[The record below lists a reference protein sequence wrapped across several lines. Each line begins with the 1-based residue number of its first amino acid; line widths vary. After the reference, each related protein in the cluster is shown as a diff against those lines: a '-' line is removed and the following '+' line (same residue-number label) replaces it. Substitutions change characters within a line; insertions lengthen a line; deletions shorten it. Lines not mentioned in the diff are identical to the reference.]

1 MTHSITASAGA
12 MAAGL
17 ALLSSLCFGIA
28 LVTGR
33 IGLRSIGPR
42 SGAAISI
49 PTATLIYALA
59 APFLFDGSGFNVS
72 AAAWFATVGVFFP
85 AVVTLLTFRSNE
97 VLGPTITSA
106 VSGTAPL
113 FALLAAGLILG
124 ETIPAKAAIASAGV
138 VLGVALISYRRGDIR
153 SQSAGWALL
162 WPISGAVVRGLAQAG
177 AKAGLLLWPNPFAAG
192 LIGYAVSTAT
202 VIGANQIGRSGKP
215 PLTQRGVAWFAL
227 TGILNGGAV
236 LLMYV
241 ALNNAPVSLVAPI
254 VATYP
259 LVTALVSAIVLRDE
273 PLPLRVTTGAVV
285 MVLAIIYLVSSSAGS

>member
-1 MTHSITASAGA
+1 
-12 MAAGL
+12 MATSL
-17 ALLSSLCFGIA
+17 AILSSLCFGIA
-28 LVTGR
+28 LITGHV
-33 IGLRSIGPR
+33 GLRSIDAR

-49 PTATLIYALA
+49 PTATLIFALA
-59 APFLFDGSGFNVS
+59 APFLFDGSGFNIR
-72 AAAWFATVGVFFP
+72 AAVWFAIVGVFFP

-97 VLGPTITSA
+97 VLGPTVTSA

-113 FALLAAGLILG
+113 FALVAAGLILG
-124 ETIPAKAAIASAGV
+124 ETIPARATIASAGV
-138 VLGVALISYRRGDIR
+138 VLGVALISYRRGDVR
-153 SQSAGWALL
+153 SRFARWALL

-202 VIGANQIGRSGKP
+202 VLGINQIGHAGKP
-215 PLTQRGVAWFAL
+215 RLTRNGVAWFAL
-227 TGILNGGAV
+227 TGVLNGGAV

-259 LVTALVSAIVLRDE
+259 LVTVLVSAVALRDE
-273 PLPLRVTTGAVV
+273 TLSLRVVAGAVV
-285 MVLAIIYLVSSSAGS
+285 TVLAIIYLVSANAGG